1 MRPDE
6 DNIQTL
12 AREVMN
18 EARAE
23 AEKLM
28 VDARQRGEAILAQA
42 REKAAAER
50 EAILAQAGR
59 DADRIRGQAA
69 ATAQLQSRTRLLESR
84 EALLQDAFDS
94 VRAQLAA
101 VEHWSDYDQVARGL
115 LREALE
121 HLGAGKAVLRCDAA
135 TAKVLPQKARDEIC
149 AEAKVELAMGP
160 VLERG
165 LGVVVQTEDGHRQF
179 DNTLETRLIRLQES
193 LRAPVYHLLMGES
206 L

>member
-6 DNIQTL
+6 NNIQTL
-12 AREVMN
+12 TREVMN

-23 AEKLM
+23 AEKLV
-28 VDARQRGEAILAQA
+28 VDARARSEVILAQA
-42 REKAAAER
+42 QEKAAAER
-50 EAILAQAGR
+50 DAILAQAGR

-94 VRAQLAA
+94 VKGQLAE
-101 VEHWSDYDQVARGL
+101 VERWSDYDQIARGL

-121 HLGAGKAVLRCDAA
+121 HLGAPKAVLRCDAA
-135 TAKVLPQKARDEIC
+135 TAKALPQKVLDEIC
-149 AEAKVELAMGP
+149 REAKVELAMGP
-160 VLERG
+160 ALERG
-165 LGVVVQTEDGHRQF
+165 LGLVVQTEDGHRQF
-179 DNTLETRLIRLQES
+179 DNTLETRLVRMQES